1 MGKSLVSCFFDSR
14 CSGNAPDCGV
24 GSSFE
29 SHRLQLCLSCQQQ
42 APHSYYIAY
51 CYLMLIYPSTFWD
64 SKMSISLRAE

>member
-14 CSGNAPDCGV
+14 CRIDHCDQCDDLRNSVSP
-24 GSSFE
+24 
-29 SHRLQLCLSCQQQ
+29 
-42 APHSYYIAY
+42 IAY